1 MNRVLKL
8 IHASYAYDRG
18 QFGQQV
24 PIAVLD
30 TGVYPHAALKSQIA
44 SFHDF
49 VNGKSEMYDDN
60 GHGTHISGIIG
71 GYLPNYQFHG
81 IAPGCLLHIY
91 KVLNTSG
98 NGKIETLTAAIRD
111 ILANRRE
118 NRIKI
123 INISVGM
130 TEGIN
135 QSQQDKLLDIVNEA
149 WKAGIVVVAAAG
161 NNGPGENTV
170 TCPGIAKKIITVGSV
185 DDENPGGR
193 RGLKRGYSGRGPTT
207 ECIVKPE
214 ILAPGTGIR
223 SCGIRTPYAFSVKG
237 GTSMAAPVVTGMLAL
252 LLGKYPNMTPNEVK
266 MCLFDACMP
275 IKGNPN
281 CWGYLYMDRLFH
293 AMSTNTGG
301 F

>member
-8 IHASYAYDRG
+8 VHASYAYERG

-24 PIAVLD
+24 PVAVLD
-30 TGVYPHAALKSQIA
+30 TGVYPHAALKNRIA

-49 VNGKSEMYDDN
+49 VNEKSEMYDDN

-71 GYLPNYQFHG
+71 GYLPNYRFQG

-98 NGKIETLTAAIRD
+98 NGQIDTLTAAIRD
-111 ILANRRE
+111 ILENRRE
-118 NRIKI
+118 NQVKI

-130 TEGIN
+130 TDGIN

-185 DDENPGGR
+185 DDNNPGAG
-193 RGLKRGYSGRGPTT
+193 RGLKRGYSGRGPTA
-207 ECIVKPE
+207 ECVVKPE

-223 SCGIRTPYAFSVKG
+223 SCGIRNPYAFSVKS

-252 LLGKYPNMTPNEVK
+252 LLGKYPDMTPNEVK
-266 MCLFDACMP
+266 MCLFDACVP
-275 IKGNPN
+275 IKGNTN
-281 CWGYLYMDRLFH
+281 CWGYLYIDRLFH
-293 AMSTNTGG
+293 VMSTNTGG
-301 F
+301 I